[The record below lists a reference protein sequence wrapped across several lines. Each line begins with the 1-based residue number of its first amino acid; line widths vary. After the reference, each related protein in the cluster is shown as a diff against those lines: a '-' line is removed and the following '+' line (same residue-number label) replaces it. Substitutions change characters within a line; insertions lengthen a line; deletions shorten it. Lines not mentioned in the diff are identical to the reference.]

1 MYAHTHTAT
10 HTHTYTHIPAQ
21 THKSAHINTYVY
33 IHTQPK
39 YVHIHDMHAFLWCA
53 WETSCMFVSICVF
66 ICEYT
71 HVFKRVVHEWV
82 SNTKTVRVCL
92 CVQVL
97 VCRHVWVQAHFQT
110 SRKQVSI
117 QLTPLNKTGR
127 PIRNQ
132 SWAPA
137 PPSKKQRH
145 QQHSSTNDT
154 EMCTTP
160 KPRQV
165 YFCVKSLGKNKC
177 NTFARF
183 AVYIT
188 PHLLLKLLVV
198 FDQ

>member
-1 MYAHTHTAT
+1 MYIYMICTRFCGAHERH
-10 HTHTYTHIPAQ
+10 
-21 THKSAHINTYVY
+21 
-33 IHTQPK
+33 
-39 YVHIHDMHAFLWCA
+39 
-53 WETSCMFVSICVF
+53 
-66 ICEYT
+66 
-71 HVFKRVVHEWV
+71 
-82 SNTKTVRVCL
+82 RVCL
-92 CVQVL
+92 CLFVSSFVSTRMFSNELYKSEYPTRRQCVYVCVSRYL
-97 VCRHVWVQAHFQT
+97 CRHVWVQAHFQT

-177 NTFARF
+177 NTFASLCISHRTF
-183 AVYIT
+183 CSNC
-188 PHLLLKLLVV
+188 LLSLISNTLLPLS
-198 FDQ
+198 